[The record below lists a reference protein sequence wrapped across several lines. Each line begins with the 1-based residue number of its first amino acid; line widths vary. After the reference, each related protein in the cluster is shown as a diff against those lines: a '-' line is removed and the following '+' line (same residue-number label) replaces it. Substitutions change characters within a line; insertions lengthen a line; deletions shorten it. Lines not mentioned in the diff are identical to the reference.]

1 MHDIRILWIIIITLS
16 FNHISYAQSP
26 ISEKL
31 KMIPTQD
38 IEPLKRALFE
48 LMNKDHLIYTLF
60 DVKPV
65 SFSGHFTV
73 TPLGNF
79 LCGCNKDGLFCKNWE
94 TWKKYKDS
102 FPISRYVLFEENSPE
117 NIKSIV
123 LINKQ
128 LFIDVV
134 QMHLE
139 IFKEHLGQDI
149 TPTGLL
155 KAIEQ
160 KESLFSVIKHNSL
173 LLGILLGYGK
183 HNAELFY
190 QREKVRQFINNKNLP
205 RVPYQIAKPA
215 KPFSS
220 LKEELDFYH
229 SKLKPFGDYHYSPLI
244 VDPVHFVADHQNSET
259 IELKER
265 YKKARARLSKI
276 YSNADFMEV
285 TLSKLMAY

>member
-1 MHDIRILWIIIITLS
+1 MKGIRVLWIVIITLF
-16 FNHISYAQSP
+16 FNNISYAQSP

-31 KMIPTQD
+31 KTIPTQD
-38 IEPLKRALFE
+38 LEALKRALFE

-60 DVKPV
+60 DVKPI

-73 TPLGNF
+73 APLGNF
-79 LCGCNKDGLFCKNWE
+79 LSGCNKDGLFCKNWE
-94 TWKKYKDS
+94 TWEKYKS
-102 FPISRYVLFEENSPE
+102 LFPINHYVFFEEISSE

-128 LFIDVV
+128 LFIDTV

-139 IFKEHLGQDI
+139 TFKEYLCQDI

-155 KAIEQ
+155 SEIEKKQ
-160 KESLFSVIKHNSL
+160 SLFSTIKHNPL

-190 QREKVRQFINNKNLP
+190 QREKVRQFINNKYLP
-205 RVPYQIAKPA
+205 RVPYQIAKPS

-220 LKEELDFYH
+220 LKEEYDFYH
-229 SKLKPFGDYHYSPLI
+229 AKLKPFDDYHYSPLI

-259 IELKER
+259 IKLKER
-265 YKKARARLSKI
+265 YKKARGRISKI
-276 YSNADFMEV
+276 YSKADFLEV
-285 TLSKLMAY
+285 TLSKLMEL

>member
-1 MHDIRILWIIIITLS
+1 MNGIRVLWIIIITLV
-16 FNHISYAQSP
+16 FNDISYAQSP

-31 KMIPTQD
+31 KAIPIQD
-38 IEPLKRALFE
+38 LEALKRALFE

-60 DVKPV
+60 DVKPI

-73 TPLGNF
+73 TPLENF

-94 TWKKYKDS
+94 TWKKYKDN
-102 FPISRYVLFEENSPE
+102 FPISRYVFFEENSPE

-128 LFIDVV
+128 LFIDTV

-149 TPTGLL
+149 TPSGLI
-155 KAIEQ
+155 KDIEQ
-160 KESLFSVIKHNSL
+160 KKSLFISIKHNSL

-190 QREKVRQFINNKNLP
+190 QRERVRQFINKKRLP
-205 RVPYQIAKPA
+205 ITPDQIAEPSE
-215 KPFSS
+215 PFSS
-220 LKEELDFYH
+220 LKEEYDFYH

-244 VDPVHFVADHQNSET
+244 VDPVHFVADHQDRET
-259 IELKER
+259 MELKER
-265 YKKARARLSKI
+265 YKKARARISKI
-276 YSNADFMEV
+276 YSNVDFMEV
-285 TLSKLMAY
+285 TLSRLMSH